1 MGSWW
6 SGRRR
11 DASER
16 LGPKI
21 AYVFDEDVNI
31 YNDERVKW
39 AIAWRYNVA
48 LIASPQKE
56 TRTRLWSNK
65 LLSGAVWPNPQAAA
79 TDWYKLIYRREILC
93 RRIMTSVPMVRCTTN
108 SR

>member
-16 LGPKI
+16 LAPKI

-31 YNDERVKW
+31 YNDEGVKW

-48 LIASPQKE
+48 LI
-56 TRTRLWSNK
+56 
-65 LLSGAVWPNPQAAA
+65 
-79 TDWYKLIYRREILC
+79 
-93 RRIMTSVPMVRCTTN
+93 
-108 SR
+108 